1 MSDDELSDDMQELNE
16 LIAEYREKEE
26 AEEKGDASAEEENEE
41 EVANENSANDEGKK
55 SKTVETTGTLEVP
68 MDKVLFGDKNKLLKN
83 LKRAVGQKAKAED
96 DGSQSDDEDD
106 KEDGTENV
114 TKKKRKPVWVDEDD
128 EVIQLGDVKKET
140 KHTGPLDHLKMDKTY
155 KEHLTARFTR
165 IVNQPKWASLEE
177 KDKAKNSD
185 DEGDDGDLL
194 RTVGFLNKPPEG
206 ILADK
211 HLNAKRVKDVNRAT
225 YAEGNINSIQFH
237 PTSTAA
243 LVAGDKGI
251 ASIYAIDGTQNDKLH
266 NIHIPN
272 FAIKCARL
280 LPCGTKAVFGS
291 FVHHAY
297 LYDLMT
303 AKETR
308 YQLRKDSGNMC
319 NFIISPCG
327 RYLVSAG
334 RCGEIHIQEAKTFE
348 IIASF
353 KQNDNVASMC
363 FTNDSQRL
371 IVSGNS
377 ANVCVFSMRQQRL
390 EHRFIDDGC
399 IAGKAMDLSPNQRM
413 LATGSMEGVVNVYDF
428 ENVMQ
433 TQTPLPIKSFLNLT
447 TAISCVKFNH
457 SSELLGFASQRC
469 PNAVKLAH
477 FPSGT
482 VYANFP
488 GFMPKLGSVRY
499 MEFSPHSAYL
509 AMGNNKECPLFRL
522 KHFKN
527 Y

>member
-1 MSDDELSDDMQELNE
+1 MSDDELSDDMQELND
-16 LIAEYREKEE
+16 LIAEYREKEGE
-26 AEEKGDASAEEENEE
+26 QSGDENKPDGELESNAENAP
-41 EVANENSANDEGKK
+41 
-55 SKTVETTGTLEVP
+55 TEVP
-68 MDKVLFGDKNKLLKN
+68 MDKVLFGDKDTLLKN
-83 LKRAVGQKAKAED
+83 LKRAVGHKAKAQD
-96 DGSQSDDEDD
+96 SDRENDNDSTDEDG
-106 KEDGTENV
+106 KGN
-114 TKKKRKPVWVDEDD
+114 KSKKRKPVWVDADD

-140 KHTGPLDHLKMDKTY
+140 KRSGSLDHLKMDKTY

-177 KDKAKNSD
+177 KDKSKHSD
-185 DEGDDGDLL
+185 DDEDNELL
-194 RTVGFLNKPPEG
+194 RTVGFLSKPSDD

-211 HLNAKRVKDVNRAT
+211 HLSAKRMKDVNRAT

-237 PTSTAA
+237 PTSTAC

-272 FAIKCARL
+272 FPIKCAKI

-291 FVHHAY
+291 FTSYGY

-308 YQLRKDSGNMC
+308 YNLRKDSGNLC
-319 NFIISPCG
+319 NFTISPCG

-334 RCGEIHIQEAKTFE
+334 RFGEIHIQEAKTFE
-348 IIASF
+348 IIASL
-353 KQNDNVASMC
+353 KQNDNVAALC
-363 FTNDSQRL
+363 FTNDSQKL
-371 IVSGNS
+371 IVSGCS
-377 ANVCVFSMRQQRL
+377 SNVCVFSMRQQRL
-390 EHRFIDDGC
+390 EHTFIDDGC
-399 IAGKAMDLSPNQRM
+399 ISGKAMDLSPNQRL

-428 ENVMQ
+428 DKVMQ
-433 TQTPLPIKSFLNLT
+433 TKTPLPEKTFLNLT
-447 TAISCVKFNH
+447 TAIGNVKFNH
-457 SSELLGFASQRC
+457 SSELLAFSSNRC
-469 PNAVKLAH
+469 PNALKMAH

-488 GFMPKLGSVRY
+488 GFMPKLGFIRTL
-499 MEFSPHSAYL
+499 EFSPQSAYL
-509 AMGNNKECPLFRL
+509 ALGTSKECPLFRL
-522 KHFKN
+522 KHFKS

>member
-16 LIAEYREKEE
+16 LIAEYREKEQE
-26 AEEKGDASAEEENEE
+26 EETNEQEVDEEEEKSNQNSENK
-41 EVANENSANDEGKK
+41 DGKNK
-55 SKTVETTGTLEVP
+55 SNVKTSGPLEVP
-68 MDKVLFGDKNKLLKN
+68 MDKVLFGDKDKLLKN
-83 LKRAVGQKAKAED
+83 LKRAVGQKAKAEESD
-96 DGSQSDDEDD
+96 TQSDGDDD
-106 KEDGTENV
+106 KEDESSTGK
-114 TKKKRKPVWVDEDD
+114 KKKRKPVWVDEDD
-128 EVIQLGDVKKET
+128 EAIQLGDVKKET
-140 KHTGPLDHLKMDKTY
+140 KHTGPLDHLKLDNTY

-165 IVNQPKWASLEE
+165 IVNQPKWANLDE
-177 KDKAKNSD
+177 KDKAKHSD
-185 DEGDDGDLL
+185 DEGDDDDLL
-194 RTVGFLNKPPEG
+194 RTVGFINKPPEG
-206 ILADK
+206 ILPDK
-211 HLNAKRVKDVNRAT
+211 HISAKRMKDVNRAT

-272 FAIKCARL
+272 FPIKCARL

-291 FVHHAY
+291 TLHYAY

-308 YQLRKDSGNMC
+308 YSLRKNSGNLN
-319 NFIISPCG
+319 NFTISPCG

-348 IIASF
+348 IIASL
-353 KQNDNVASMC
+353 KQNDNVASIC

-371 IVSGNS
+371 IVSSDS
-377 ANVCVFSMRQQRL
+377 ANICVFSMRQQRL
-390 EHRFIDDGC
+390 EHRFLDDGC
-399 IAGKAMDLSPNQRM
+399 IAGKAMDLAPNQRL

-457 SSELLGFASQRC
+457 SSELLAFASSRV
-469 PNAVKLAH
+469 PNALKLAH

-488 GFMPKLGSVRY
+488 GFMPKIGNVRC

>member
-26 AEEKGDASAEEENEE
+26 AENGDKANEQNEE
-41 EVANENSANDEGKK
+41 SEQNNANEAVKK
-55 SKTVETTGTLEVP
+55 QKNVDTSGPIEVP
-68 MDKVLFGDKNKLLKN
+68 MDKVLFGDKDKLLKN
-83 LKRAVGQKAKAED
+83 LKRAVGQKAKT
-96 DGSQSDDEDD
+96 GDDEEE
-106 KEDGTENV
+106 KEGS
-114 TKKKRKPVWVDEDD
+114 KKKRKPVWVDEDD
-128 EVIQLGDVKKET
+128 EVIQLGDVKKEN
-140 KHTGPLDHLKMDKTY
+140 KRTGPLDHLKLDKSY

-165 IVNQPKWASLEE
+165 IVNQPKWANLDE
-177 KDKAKNSD
+177 KDKAKRSD

-194 RTVGFLNKPPEG
+194 RTVGFLSKPAEG
-206 ILADK
+206 ILLEK
-211 HLNAKRVKDVNRAT
+211 HISAKRMKDVNRAT

-237 PTSTAA
+237 PSSTAA

-272 FAIKCARL
+272 FPIKCARL

-291 FVHHAY
+291 NAKYAY

-308 YQLRKDSGNMC
+308 YNLRKDSGNLS
-319 NFIISPCG
+319 NFTISPCG
-327 RYLVSAG
+327 RYMVSAG
-334 RCGEIHIQEAKTFE
+334 LCGEIHIQEAKTFE
-348 IIASF
+348 IIASL
-353 KQNDNVASMC
+353 KQNDKVATIC
-363 FTNDSQRL
+363 FTNDSLRL
-371 IVSGNS
+371 VVSGNS

-399 IAGKAMDLSPNQRM
+399 IAGKAMDLSPNQRL

-428 ENVMQ
+428 ENIMQ
-433 TQTPLPIKSFLNLT
+433 TQTPLPIKSFLNLR
-447 TAISCVKFNH
+447 TAISSVRFNH
-457 SSELLGFASQRC
+457 SSEILAFASSRC
-469 PNAVKLAH
+469 PNALKLAH

-488 GFMPKLGSVRY
+488 GFMPNLGNVNC

-509 AMGNNKECPLFRL
+509 ALGNNKECPLFRL